1 MVFFLTK
8 AMVFNDAGQNF
19 IISAWH
25 LNET

>member
-19 IISAWH
+19 TS
-25 LNET
+25 NECLTL